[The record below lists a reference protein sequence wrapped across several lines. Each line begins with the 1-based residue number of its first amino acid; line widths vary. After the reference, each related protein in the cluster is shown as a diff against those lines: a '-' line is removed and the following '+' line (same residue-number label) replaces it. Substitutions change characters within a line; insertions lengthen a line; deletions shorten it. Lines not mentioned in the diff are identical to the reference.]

1 MTESYTYRATS
12 HNNENFTLSNR
23 TSINHCNNCGITG
36 HTFNNCKF
44 PITSVGIIAFRYNT
58 QKQLEYLLIRR
69 KDTIGFIEFMRGK
82 YTLNNKLYL
91 LNIISEMTRA
101 EKSKL
106 LIEDFDTLWVGL
118 WGDCIC
124 NQFRSEEKN
133 ARDKF
138 EALKLGITV
147 SASASA
153 SASAN
158 AMGTNGIGVGA
169 NGTSAN
175 GTSANGTSTNVNCM
189 GANTLHYSLQT
200 LIAESETD
208 WTEPEWGFPKGR
220 HNNLEKDL
228 TCGLREFEE
237 ETGYPTHNI
246 KIIQNILPY
255 EEIFTGSNY
264 KSYKHKYYLG
274 HINLTQEPCKPY
286 QDTEISKIAW
296 CTYEDATKLIRPY
309 NLEKLAMLE
318 KINTVLGKY
327 NVYT

>member
-1 MTESYTYRATS
+1 MVEPYTNTYRTIS
-12 HNNENFTLSNR
+12 TNDTLSLSLSSR

-44 PITSVGIIAFRYNT
+44 PITSVGIIAFRYNAET
-58 QKQLEYLLIRR
+58 QLEYLLIRR

-91 LNIISEMTRA
+91 LNIISEMTRT
-101 EKSKL
+101 EKGKL
-106 LIEDFDTLWVGL
+106 LTEDFDTLWFGL
-118 WGDCIC
+118 WGDCVC

-138 EALKLGITV
+138 EALKLGITTNTG
-147 SASASA
+147 
-153 SASAN
+153 AN
-158 AMGTNGIGVGA
+158 VVGA
-169 NGTSAN
+169 NVVGANIVGT
-175 GTSANGTSTNVNCM
+175 GT
-189 GANTLHYSLQT
+189 NTLHYSLQS
-200 LIAESETD
+200 LIAETTTD
-208 WTEPEWGFPKGR
+208 WIEPEWGFPKGR

-228 TCGLREFEE
+228 SCGLREFEE

-274 HINLTQEPCKPY
+274 YINLTQEPYKSY

-296 CTYEDATKLIRPY
+296 CTYKDAQKLIRPY

-318 KINTVLGKY
+318 KINTVLLKY
-327 NVYT
+327 NVYA